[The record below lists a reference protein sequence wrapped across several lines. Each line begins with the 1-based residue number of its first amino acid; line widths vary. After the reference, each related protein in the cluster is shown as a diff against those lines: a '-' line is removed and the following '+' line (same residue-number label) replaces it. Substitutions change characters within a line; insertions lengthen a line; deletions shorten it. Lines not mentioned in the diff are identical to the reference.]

1 MENVLFNYVVDGVVV
16 EGPMSYASVLER
28 TGLKDTV
35 GLTELGYIEHMPTQ
49 EPFTFTK
56 EQVDM
61 GMRNLRNYLLQQSD
75 WTQIPDAPL
84 TEEKKT
90 AWATYRQE
98 LRNVPAVNADVT
110 DPADI
115 VWPNNPDYVAPTE

>member
-1 MENVLFNYVVDGVVV
+1 MEHVLFNYVVDGIVV
-16 EGPMSYASVLER
+16 EGPMPYAEVLQR
-28 TGLKDTV
+28 TGLTDTV
-35 GLTELGYIEHMPTQ
+35 GFTERGYIEHMPTP
-49 EPFTFTK
+49 EPIVITK
-56 EQVDM
+56 EQLDVM
-61 GMRNLRNYLLQQSD
+61 TRNIRNSLLYSSD

-90 AWATYRQE
+90 AWAAYRQE

-115 VWPNNPDYVAPTE
+115 VWPVAPE